1 MRAQLAADGVQE
13 LLALHRLERR
23 THTWALKHTRGIT
36 GRNPHRYTCAQKRTR
51 AQKLACTHRSLRGEL
66 GHALRL
72 LGGAFPRSKPNG
84 GGLAR
89 QQPGTHVRRRRALAS
104 QHQHHRPVRAGP
116 SEQALHAVTVTALGE
131 ARRHTRP
138 PACSK
143 QKMHKAPLDEANQP
157 RPWSTARIVGKIVR
171 EYDKI
176 ARRRADQL
184 QLQQLHNDNAA
195 GNRTAYVE
203 FHKAWV
209 VTGLA
214 TIKKGR
220 VCTLALANWRNPQTD
235 DPQQP
240 LLVFA
245 TDGSGAKGQA
255 GYGATAIRTTG
266 ADLQTHTTTAYTR
279 DRVVTEEA
287 GRVVTDPRRPEY
299 IGAVRPTNNTGEL
312 SGVTTR

>member
-1 MRAQLAADGVQE
+1 MSDRYL
-13 LLALHRLERR
+13 
-23 THTWALKHTRGIT
+23 GI
-36 GRNPHRYTCAQKRTR
+36 
-51 AQKLACTHRSLRGEL
+51 S
-66 GHALRL
+66 
-72 LGGAFPRSKPNG
+72 
-84 GGLAR
+84 
-89 QQPGTHVRRRRALAS
+89 
-104 QHQHHRPVRAGP
+104 
-116 SEQALHAVTVTALGE
+116 
-131 ARRHTRP
+131 
-138 PACSK
+138 
-143 QKMHKAPLDEANQP
+143 
-157 RPWSTARIVGKIVR
+157 
-171 EYDKI
+171 
-176 ARRRADQL
+176 
-184 QLQQLHNDNAA
+184 
-195 GNRTAYVE
+195 AYVE

-312 SGVTTR
+312 SGVYHALKRADELIQPGEALLILSDSQIAICTTVGAWAPRKNKAIVQRNVRALAKLRARGITVRFQHVRAHTGHNMNERADELAAMGAQGLRMRDGRSYTPAETTASSSPPPHPLPPLPHRLPADVVPD

>member
-1 MRAQLAADGVQE
+1 MG
-13 LLALHRLERR
+13 
-23 THTWALKHTRGIT
+23 
-36 GRNPHRYTCAQKRTR
+36 C
-51 AQKLACTHRSLRGEL
+51 
-66 GHALRL
+66 
-72 LGGAFPRSKPNG
+72 
-84 GGLAR
+84 
-89 QQPGTHVRRRRALAS
+89 
-104 QHQHHRPVRAGP
+104 
-116 SEQALHAVTVTALGE
+116 
-131 ARRHTRP
+131 
-138 PACSK
+138 
-143 QKMHKAPLDEANQP
+143 
-157 RPWSTARIVGKIVR
+157 
-171 EYDKI
+171 
-176 ARRRADQL
+176 
-184 QLQQLHNDNAA
+184 
-195 GNRTAYVE
+195 NR
-203 FHKAWV
+203 
-209 VTGLA
+209 GLA

-312 SGVTTR
+312 SGVYHALKRADELIQPGEALLILSDSQIAICT